1 MIVFTN
7 YCAHLVS
14 LIDRIQ
20 KRLSFPVPFDTI
32 ERSLNFMKD
41 VPCLVVTTAD
51 FYRPDIEKI
60 CEQLD
65 KSKIYEIGN
74 DEYAIEHPNLLTL
87 LSYNQEE

>member
-1 MIVFTN
+1 
-7 YCAHLVS
+7 
-14 LIDRIQ
+14 
-20 KRLSFPVPFDTI
+20 
-32 ERSLNFMKD
+32 MKD

-51 FYRPDIEKI
+51 FYRPDLEKI